1 MYNNLMISI
10 NIINFRCMMILI
22 ISINIINFR
31 CMMILMISINIINLN
46 VEGYNER
53 KN

>member
-22 ISINIINFR
+22 ISINIIN
-31 CMMILMISINIINLN
+31 LN